1 MNTNNVLVSVDLFE
15 ARAAVGVQPAA
26 CSNSLKAG
34 LQQLRAR
41 PSLHEGTH
49 RIGMVLTSILTFS
62 LVCGCGRNQEAA
74 PLPVAVQVATL
85 VNETVACQMRFSAVV
100 REWQQVDL
108 SFKVPGTV
116 KDLLQVPVAGASLRD
131 VQEGDVVN
139 ADLQQPLAR
148 LDDSDYQRQRT
159 AVAERLAQVQAK
171 EQAVVARL
179 TAAESDYRRVKA
191 MWERKA
197 VPDQAMD
204 EARAR
209 RDAIEAEQEGTRREI
224 AEARV
229 ALQQADDDLQ
239 SCTLGVPI
247 PLATIARRLVEPHE
261 RVQAG
266 QPVFQIMDL
275 SQLRVAFGVPDT
287 KLGEFHLGQALK
299 VLADAFP
306 GESFAGHVAKLYPAA
321 DAKTRTF
328 EIEVCMDQP
337 RGLKPGMVVTI
348 LGGCEE
354 GMVLLPMTAVQRGR
368 TQEEFVVYTIAKD
381 QGRPVARRR
390 RVHWDGVHDNR
401 LRLVDGP
408 ASEVRAG
415 DSVVVSGAVRLTD
428 GQAVRVLGGDE
439 GAS

>member
-1 MNTNNVLVSVDLFE
+1 MNTNHALVSVL
-15 ARAAVGVQPAA
+15 
-26 CSNSLKAG
+26 L
-34 LQQLRAR
+34 
-41 PSLHEGTH
+41 
-49 RIGMVLTSILTFS
+49 FS
-62 LVCGCGRNQEAA
+62 LVCGCGRKQEPA

-85 VNETVACQMRFSAVV
+85 TNETVACQMRFSAIV

-116 KDLLQVPVAGASLRD
+116 KDLLQVPAAGASLRD
-131 VQEGDVVN
+131 VQEGDIVS
-139 ADLQQPLAR
+139 ADLRQPLAR

-159 AVAERLAQVQAK
+159 AAAERLAQVQAK

-197 VPDQAMD
+197 VPDQSMD

-209 RDAIEAEQEGTRREI
+209 RDSIEAEQEGTRREI
-224 AEARV
+224 AGASV

-239 SCTLGVPI
+239 NCTLTVSI
-247 PLATIARRLVEPHE
+247 PRATIARRLVEPHE
-261 RVQAG
+261 RIPAG

-275 SQLRVAFGVPDT
+275 SRLRVAFGVPDT
-287 KLGEFHLGQALK
+287 KLGEFRLGQSLK

-306 GESFAGHVAKLYPAA
+306 GESFAGQVAKIYPAA

-328 EIEVCMDQP
+328 EIEVSIDQP

-354 GMVLLPMTAVQRGR
+354 SMVLLPLTAVQRGSR
-368 TQEEFVVYTIAKD
+368 PDEFVVYAVSRE
-381 QGRPVARRR
+381 QGRQTARRR
-390 RVHWDGVHDNR
+390 RVDWDGVYDNR
-401 LRLVDGP
+401 LRIVDGP
-408 ASEVRAG
+408 ASEVHAG
-415 DSVVVSGAVRLTD
+415 DTVVVSGAVRLTD
-428 GQAVRVLGGDE
+428 GQIVRVLDGE
-439 GAS
+439 EKAS

>member
-1 MNTNNVLVSVDLFE
+1 MCV
-15 ARAAVGVQPAA
+15 
-26 CSNSLKAG
+26 
-34 LQQLRAR
+34 
-41 PSLHEGTH
+41 
-49 RIGMVLTSILTFS
+49 VLTSILTFS
-62 LVCGCGRNQEAA
+62 LVCGCGRKPEAA

-85 VNETVACQMRFSAVV
+85 TNETVACQMRFSAIV

-116 KDLLQVPVAGASLRD
+116 KDLLQVPAAGSSLRD
-131 VQEGDVVN
+131 VQEGDVVT
-139 ADLQQPLAR
+139 ADPQQPLAR

-159 AVAERLAQVQAK
+159 AAAERLAQVQAK

-209 RDAIEAEQEGTRREI
+209 RDSIEAEQEGTRREI
-224 AEARV
+224 AGASV

-239 SCTLGVPI
+239 NCTLTVSI
-247 PLATIARRLVEPHE
+247 PRATIARRLVEPHE
-261 RVQAG
+261 RIPAG

-275 SQLRVAFGVPDT
+275 SRLRVAFGVPDT
-287 KLGEFHLGQALK
+287 KLGEFRLGQSLK

-306 GESFAGHVAKLYPAA
+306 GESFAGQVAKIYPAA

-328 EIEVCMDQP
+328 EIEVSIDQP

-354 GMVLLPMTAVQRGR
+354 SMVLLPMTSIQRGNR
-368 TQEEFVVYTIAKD
+368 LDEFVVYSVSD
-381 QGRPVARRR
+381 ERGRRTARRR
-390 RVHWDGVHDNR
+390 RVDWDGVYDNR
-401 LRLVDGP
+401 LRIVDGP
-408 ASEVRAG
+408 ASEVHAG
-415 DSVVVSGAVRLTD
+415 DTVVISGAVRLTD
-428 GQAVRVLGGDE
+428 GQTVRVLDAEEKG
-439 GAS
+439 S